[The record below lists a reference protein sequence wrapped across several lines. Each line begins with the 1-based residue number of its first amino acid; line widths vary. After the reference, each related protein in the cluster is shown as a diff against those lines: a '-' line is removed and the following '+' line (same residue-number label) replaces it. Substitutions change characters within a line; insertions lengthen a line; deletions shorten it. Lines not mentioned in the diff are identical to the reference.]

1 VSALLVN
8 AIAAAAEPNVRIERT
23 GERGDAP
30 AESMTTAQ
38 PVVA

>member
-1 VSALLVN
+1 LLVN
-8 AIAAAAEPNVRIERT
+8 AIAAVAEPNVRIERA

-30 AESMTTAQ
+30 AETMTAAQ